1 MLTPPVVCF
10 LLAGL
15 MGPAGMSFWKF
26 ARMQVVKDEAR
37 PFMYGILV
45 AFVSLGG
52 LSLGGTKEARA
63 DSKYIN
69 PPKHH

>member
-1 MLTPPVVCF
+1 
-10 LLAGL
+10 
-15 MGPAGMSFWKF
+15 MGGGFWKF

-45 AFVSLGG
+45 AFVSLGS

-63 DSKYIN
+63 DSKYLN